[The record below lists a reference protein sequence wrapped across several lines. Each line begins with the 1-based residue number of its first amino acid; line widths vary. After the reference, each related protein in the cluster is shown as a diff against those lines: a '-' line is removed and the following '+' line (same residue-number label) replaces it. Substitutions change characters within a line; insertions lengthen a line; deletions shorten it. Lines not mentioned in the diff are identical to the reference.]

1 LFPKT
6 PVGTTPNQRRKTWC
20 FNTEPNNKSKSVRTP
35 IQSGITKRGNLTD
48 KQTRKSCSFIN
59 WNKDLVD
66 KNANVASSPTS
77 NRITGITEAMQE
89 EKNLIQSLEKCCEM
103 FEVMKS
109 TDIFFQNMLYIVF
122 SIIL

>member
-1 LFPKT
+1 
-6 PVGTTPNQRRKTWC
+6 
-20 FNTEPNNKSKSVRTP
+20 
-35 IQSGITKRGNLTD
+35 
-48 KQTRKSCSFIN
+48 
-59 WNKDLVD
+59 VD

>member
-1 LFPKT
+1 
-6 PVGTTPNQRRKTWC
+6 
-20 FNTEPNNKSKSVRTP
+20 
-35 IQSGITKRGNLTD
+35 
-48 KQTRKSCSFIN
+48 
-59 WNKDLVD
+59 LVD

-77 NRITGITEAMQE
+77 NTITGITVQE